1 MYSLKSGFRWKM
13 KVCTIFVWTSL
24 SKRDKIKNTGGKGT
38 RASSCAAFLSFPPLQ
53 HTFPIMKLH
62 LPVSL
67 RRALICALAAGAA
80 ASSGSASAAWEA
92 KDDLG
97 KTMYVGDSITHGAY
111 ANLYS
116 WRWSMHKIFA
126 DNGIS
131 YTEVGVM
138 TGNGGNAGVNMPY
151 GETVFQNKHSAQNSA
166 RAFEIAERKQK
177 YKNSGAKD
185 LRFGGTGIQHWLGLS
200 EPSGWTGE
208 KSASNYRL
216 SDTEKPVNT
225 FFLLIGTND
234 LLSESP
240 NIGASLTTKE
250 QELLGRS
257 GSSESV
263 IWTGA
268 GDMDTIV
275 NAMFEDNSDASVV
288 ILTVPTWGAHGN
300 NNTAADYKAVQ
311 TYNEHL
317 EAWVKQNRHGEKITL
332 IDINRGL
339 VDVANTDKPW
349 EGVDSFFYAS
359 DGRLNNDHLH
369 PSAQGEL
376 IIAGNVVRGLGYA
389 GRTAGQERKGATAFN
404 RQAQALYE
412 SATSKDNVT
421 WAAGTGLTLGSDS
434 TFTSGWGDASPEG
447 TFTVDFKLNGG
458 LGNGEEGGW
467 DTQNGLTITVG
478 DGTHAGALTLNEAY
492 IKWGDTILYSM
503 DMSGLDSAL
512 RVAYVRGR
520 NSQGLTTGFY
530 VWLDDQLIGEALGSG
545 ATMENGLSIT
555 NETGASITLSEL
567 AMDSTG
573 SWSPTSEGFTTENP
587 PLITPAD
594 SSDCSGWPGVV
605 DWPGQGEMLGETQA
619 LTAGNALNPSLF
631 TDGKIGCTVT
641 VNGKSPD
648 IIKNWSGEQELF
660 VTVTKDS
667 NPTSWLALDNV
678 NDGTSTVN
686 LHVRF
691 SGEMTLPTIFCVFQ
705 NKGTTSYYHDGD
717 VYVEFSGDPTVN
729 SATYTMV
736 DEDSNYANHS
746 PNDTH
751 HAPSISAFFTNGGNG
766 AKEKGAVN
774 GKITYV
780 INNGTYNG
788 RIIGGEAYGVQGN
801 ETRVT
806 KGVEIYLN
814 GGTFKG
820 DIYAGG
826 TCGYIGG
833 ATIVITGG
841 LGTMTFEETVQRIS
855 AGGFGQQN
863 AGGVA
868 NGGTATVVLQNI
880 TEDDGIANY
889 KGEISG
895 GRKPDD
901 YEVRRT
907 LELKNVV
914 LSGGLAATLAEFDEV
929 EVTDGSELSLG
940 AFGGATKLTVTGS
953 VLTLTDTGVYTGM
966 TTRNGGTII
975 LGDGVS
981 YETRTDVESDDQI
994 AASLSG
1000 VYEVQSTA
1008 SLQLSADA
1016 EGRVRGGVDVQL
1028 HGGGVYK
1035 AGLTGDE
1042 EGADRVVVTLL
1053 GGETGELTLQNGR
1066 DEGNALIRV
1075 KLQDFT
1081 TDTRV
1086 KGWTEDGR
1094 YTLQLT
1100 DETHVLRLG
1109 DSVKD
1114 EAKASIFDTKGQ
1126 IILGEKASLSLEID
1140 GLPEAPTDQT
1150 EVRYHVTQGDLSDWN
1165 GNEQVQISQELA
1177 VSGWDGTWSAEG
1189 DLVLTYTRDERPK
1202 YESSEDND
1210 GADWEVEPDENMY
1223 DAVGKYD
1230 SVEINSETRID
1241 FSGEERIPW
1250 RWFYTQSGLT
1260 LHNLWGTDDGEL
1272 TIIGDG
1278 KTNNTVTFKNSY
1290 EKQDDGQTQTDGTLR
1305 YRGKITIEG
1314 AALHISHEDPEEPEN
1329 GANWC
1334 TRVEGKLDLSEG
1346 QGLFMDTGALTL
1358 ASGSKG
1364 EVSHHDLGA
1373 QGVTFTNGND
1383 GQLVIDGSLA
1393 SLAGKVSAE
1402 GETRYATDRKEHI
1415 LLKNGGEL
1423 QLGSSDSANET
1434 EVSVTIGAEDEQMNI
1449 VHVQGKVGVGKEG
1462 KLQNV
1467 HLLLEK
1473 GAELHLERGEKG
1485 EPQTKARSAEDDTP
1499 VQYALNGLQSNGGG
1513 IRGNG
1518 DVTIT
1523 VKDVH
1528 HEFSGDLSGY
1538 NGTMTIAASNYAQ
1551 SFSNVKGGYGWDM
1564 KVEKGAVVL
1573 LDVLGSSGRNAGWT
1587 MGDLVLSSG
1596 SETTLLFS
1604 FAGSNSLSSASGTG
1618 LNFESFTMERGAQL
1632 VLQAVGNA
1640 MPTRDTFTLGRVASG
1655 EVKLNESADGLQ
1667 ALAEEGD
1674 RIELQKDQLL
1684 GAGFLHVK
1692 KAAIVKKDQRVDLE
1706 MEMSADNILE
1716 EAVMGEGHNALEGA
1730 RALWK
1735 ITGEQT
1741 SQAAQ
1746 KLLSDPDSDLNR
1758 LVERTIE
1765 LYNNGNHGALART
1778 LAGAMGASLSALA
1791 PAVSQD
1797 VHRQLISLRNRALG
1811 LPSASI
1817 GTDDPDCHMWLNA
1830 ESAYHE
1836 LDDDGMEP
1844 GFRLSGW
1851 GGSVGL
1857 ATHVD
1862 EYWTLGLAMN
1872 AMYND
1877 LKSDGVDQ
1885 LRGDVDTVYA
1895 NVFLR
1900 YRSGHWT
1907 HLLELSEGMVDVETR
1922 RTIPTVGYTTSGS
1935 TDGYVFGALYELS
1948 FAAYLDEEA
1957 RKSIEF
1963 VMNAEVRYTSLN
1975 GFEETGSD
1983 VGLGVQDVDSTQ
1995 LTLGA
2000 GARWSARGG
2009 AQALN
2014 RSALLEARALLKAD
2028 AGDRRGE
2035 VATRLSCG
2043 DYVANMR
2050 SAEVGMFGAEFGV
2063 GVTVPLGSRAGD
2075 IFMDAG
2081 VELRRGWKSM
2091 EASVGYRINF

>member
-1 MYSLKSGFRWKM
+1 
-13 KVCTIFVWTSL
+13 
-24 SKRDKIKNTGGKGT
+24 
-38 RASSCAAFLSFPPLQ
+38 
-53 HTFPIMKLH
+53 MKLH

-138 TGNGGNAGVNMPY
+138 TGNAGNAGVNMPY
-151 GETVFQNKHSAQNSA
+151 GETVFQNKHSSQNSA
-166 RAFEIAERKQK
+166 RAYEIAERKA
-177 YKNSGAKD
+177 GG
-185 LRFGGTGIQHWLGLS
+185 RFGGTGIQHWLGLT
-200 EPSGWTGE
+200 EPESWSG
-208 KSASNYRL
+208 KSVDGYRL
-216 SDTEKPVNT
+216 SEGEKPVNT

-234 LLSESP
+234 LLSDVP
-240 NIGASLTTKE
+240 KNDPHIGKE
-250 QELLGRS
+250 NRLGSVEQNLIGRS
-257 GSSESV
+257 GNVSWSGS
-263 IWTGA
+263 

-275 NAMFEDNSDASVV
+275 NAMVERNSDASVV
-288 ILTVPTWGAHGN
+288 ILTVPTWGSHSN
-300 NNTAADYKAVQ
+300 NNLDVDYAAVR

-317 EAWVKQNRHGEKITL
+317 KEWVEQNRHKNNITL

-339 VDVANTDKPW
+339 VDVANTVTPW
-349 EGVDSFFYAS
+349 KGVDGLFYSSS
-359 DGRLNNDHLH
+359 DRLH

-376 IIAGNVVRGLGYA
+376 IIAGNVARGLGYA
-389 GRTAGQERKGATAFN
+389 GRTAGQERKAATGFN
-404 RQAQALYE
+404 RQAQALYD

-421 WAAGTGLTLGSDS
+421 WAEGAGLTLGSGS
-434 TFTSGWGDASPEG
+434 TFTSGWGEASPEG

-458 LGNGEEGGW
+458 LGNGEDGGW

-520 NSQGLTTGFY
+520 NSLGLPTGFY
-530 VWLDDQLIGEALGSG
+530 VWLDDQLIGEALEAEATTESG
-545 ATMENGLSIT
+545 GLSIT
-555 NETGASITLSEL
+555 NGTSESIILSDL

-573 SWSPTSEGFTTENP
+573 SWAPTSEGFMVENV
-587 PLITPAD
+587 LIVPAD
-594 SSDCSGWPGVV
+594 SSAYSGWPGVV
-605 DWPGQGEMLGETQA
+605 DWPGQDEMLDEVQTVD
-619 LTAGNALNPSLF
+619 AGTALNPTEF
-631 TDGKIGCTVT
+631 TNGKIGCTVT
-641 VNGKSPD
+641 VGGNAPS
-648 IIKNWSGEQELF
+648 IIKNWSGEQKLF
-660 VTVTKDS
+660 VTVEEGS
-667 NPTSWLALDNV
+667 NPTSYLILDNV
-678 NDGTSTVN
+678 NGGTSTVD

-691 SGEMTLPTIFCVFQ
+691 SGEMTLPTIFCVLQ
-705 NKGTTSYYHDGD
+705 NQGTTSYYHDGD
-717 VYVEFSGDPTVN
+717 LYVEFSGDLTVN
-729 SATYTMV
+729 SAAFTMV
-736 DEDSNYANHS
+736 DEDGTYANHGAS
-746 PNDTH
+746 H
-751 HAPSISAFFTNGGNG
+751 HNPAISAFFTNGGNR
-766 AKEKGAVN
+766 ANEKGAVN

-780 INNGTYNG
+780 INDGTYNG
-788 RIIGGEAYGVQGN
+788 RIIGGEAYGVQGD

-814 GGTFKG
+814 GGTFNG

-841 LGTMTFEETVQRIS
+841 LGKMTFKETVQRIS
-855 AGGFGQQN
+855 AGGFGLNNSSQYT
-863 AGGVA
+863 GGVA
-868 NGGTATVVLQNI
+868 KDGKAEIVLQNI
-880 TEDDGIANY
+880 TDKDEGII
-889 KGEISG
+889 KWEGELSG
-895 GRKPDD
+895 GRTGSAAGRD
-901 YEVRRT
+901 ETVTRT
-907 LELKNVV
+907 LKLNDVV
-914 LSGGLAATLAEFDEV
+914 LSGGLKATLAEFDEV
-929 EVTDGSELSLG
+929 EVTGGSELSLG
-940 AFGGATKLTVTGS
+940 ALGGAKKLTVTGS
-953 VLTLTDTGVYTGM
+953 VLTLTDTDVYTGM
-966 TTRNGGTII
+966 TTYNGGTII
-975 LGDGVS
+975 LGTGVS
-981 YETRTDVESDDQI
+981 YETKTDVEPDDQV
-994 AASLSG
+994 ATSLSG
-1000 VYEVQSTA
+1000 VYDVQSEA

-1053 GGETGELTLQNGR
+1053 GGEDGELKLENVSGEE
-1066 DEGNALIRV
+1066 DVLIRV

-1086 KGWTEDGR
+1086 TGWTAEKA

-1100 DETHVLRLG
+1100 DGDHVLKLG
-1109 DSVKD
+1109 GSVKD
-1114 EAKASIFDTKGQ
+1114 EAEASIFNTEGQ
-1126 IILGEKASLSLEID
+1126 IKLGENAKLSLEID
-1140 GLPEAPTDQT
+1140 GLPDAPEDQT
-1150 EVRYHVTQGDLSDWN
+1150 VVKYHVTKGDLSGWN
-1165 GNEQVQISQELA
+1165 GSEQVQISQEL
-1177 VSGWDGTWSAEG
+1177 VLSGWEGTWSEDG
-1189 DLVLTYTRDERPK
+1189 DLVLTYSALDVKEQ
-1202 YESSEDND
+1202 YESSGDNENT
-1210 GADWEVEPDENMY
+1210 DWKVDPGENVY
-1223 DAVGKYD
+1223 DAVGKYEN
-1230 SVEINSETRID
+1230 VEVDSETHID
-1241 FSGEERIPW
+1241 FSEAEKIPG
-1250 RWFYTQSGLT
+1250 RFSESGLT
-1260 LHNLWGTDDGEL
+1260 LHNLQGSAEGEL
-1272 TIIGDG
+1272 TIKGDG
-1278 KTNNTVTFKNSY
+1278 KANNKVTFKNSY
-1290 EKQDDGQTQTDGTLR
+1290 GKEGAEHLQADGTLT
-1305 YRGKITIEG
+1305 YGGEITIDG
-1314 AALHISHEDPEEPEN
+1314 AELHISHEDPDEPEN

-1346 QGLFMDTGALTL
+1346 QGLFMDTGVLTL
-1358 ASGSKG
+1358 ASDGKG
-1364 EVSHHDLGA
+1364 EVSRHDLGA

-1434 EVSVTIGAEDEQMNI
+1434 EVSVTIGAKDEQMNI

-1485 EPQTKARSAEDDTP
+1485 EPQTKARSAEDDPP

-1706 MEMSADNILE
+1706 MEMSADNILA

-1778 LAGAMGASLSALA
+1778 LAGAMGASLSVLA

-1817 GTDDPDCHMWLNA
+1817 GPDDPDCHMWLNA

-2014 RSALLEARALLKAD
+2014 RSALLEARALLKVD

-2091 EASVGYRINF
+2091 EASIGYRINF